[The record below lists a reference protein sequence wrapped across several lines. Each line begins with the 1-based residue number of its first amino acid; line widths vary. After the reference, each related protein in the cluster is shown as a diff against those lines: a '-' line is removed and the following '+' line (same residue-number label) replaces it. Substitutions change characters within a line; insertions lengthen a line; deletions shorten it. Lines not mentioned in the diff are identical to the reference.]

1 MDPESRTA
9 VVTRFGLAAERVR
22 IRSGNGAAD
31 PGWSDCCSCS
41 STGDLARR
49 ACTDCPP
56 ILRLQWT
63 LASFGIANAGA
74 LARRSSWLDPKLPPT
89 VPASERRG
97 LTGGVKAG
105 SASVGWSEL
114 PWQGL
119 SLVTTESP
127 HVCSCAAALGRVVL
141 PRHAIPSEQDMASL
155 CASLEH
161 GRPRAGLTQKRS
173 ACTWLNGPGCG
184 QRRTPVAFSW
194 NGRSCR
200 GGSSGS
206 GLAV

>member
-1 MDPESRTA
+1 LLLVLEHGRLGASRVHGLPANFALA
-9 VVTRFGLAAERVR
+9 VDSGV
-22 IRSGNGAAD
+22 IRNCEC
-31 PGWSDCCSCS
+31 W
-41 STGDLARR
+41 
-49 ACTDCPP
+49 
-56 ILRLQWT
+56 
-63 LASFGIANAGA
+63 A

-161 GRPRAGLTQKRS
+161 GRPRAGLTQKRP